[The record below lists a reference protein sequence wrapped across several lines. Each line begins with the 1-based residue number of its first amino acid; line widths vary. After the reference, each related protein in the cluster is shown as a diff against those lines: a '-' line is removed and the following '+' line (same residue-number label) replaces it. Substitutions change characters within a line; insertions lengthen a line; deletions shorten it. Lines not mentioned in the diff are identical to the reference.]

1 MYCKRIK
8 DFFASLCFPLI
19 VNADVLILVGVSFE
33 SVSKFCRNSVGSRIV
48 KFEGPREIKA

>member
-8 DFFASLCFPLI
+8 DFFASLCLLI
-19 VNADVLILVGVSFE
+19 ANVGVSFE
-33 SVSKFCRNSVGSRIV
+33 SVSKFSRNLVGGRIL